1 MKSKYSFSKYFKE
14 EILPIIV
21 IFLIGLII
29 DILAASAIIY
39 IIVKIKYGGYILIF
53 SLIAFAIIDAIYDNY
68 QDCKKEY
75 DQEQKHKH
83 K

>member
-1 MKSKYSFSKYFKE
+1 MKNKYTFNKYFKE
-14 EILPIIV
+14 EILPVIV

-29 DILAASAIIY
+29 CVLFDSLIIY
-39 IIVKIKYGGYILIF
+39 IIVKIKYGGYALIF
-53 SLIAFAIIDAIYDNY
+53 GLIAFMIIYSIYDNY

-75 DQEQKHKH
+75 YQKQK